1 MKRRK
6 GLPKGGP
13 FLISTGNINPFNYY
27 ISARYAKYP
36 GSQRFHDPL
45 TCRYRGITNFA
56 DINNYNSLLM
66 KKLYS
71 LLLLICLGSFQVM
84 SQGLVVNEVD
94 YDQPSVDSAEFIEL
108 YNAGSAP
115 INLSNYTVVL
125 FNGNTASNALYDS
138 IALPATT
145 LNPGSF
151 FVICSGSGKVPLCDL
166 ARPTIANMIQN
177 GAPDAVGIRDN
188 NTLSLVDVVS
198 YEGNCNAPYVEGTG
212 VLDADTLQSD
222 SIAGRYLSISRFPDG
237 NDSNNNSVDFTRV
250 CSTPGTAN
258 VNTSTNCPAPTGLFS
273 AAAPASI
280 SLYPNPS
287 RGIVNIDLKAI
298 QSREVNVT
306 VNNMLGNVVMESV
319 IKNQNGNGQ
328 FDLSDFQNG
337 IYIVKVS
344 SPKGQFVQRIVL
356 KK

>member
-1 MKRRK
+1 
-6 GLPKGGP
+6 
-13 FLISTGNINPFNYY
+13 
-27 ISARYAKYP
+27 
-36 GSQRFHDPL
+36 
-45 TCRYRGITNFA
+45 
-56 DINNYNSLLM
+56 M
-66 KKLYS
+66 KKLYT
-71 LLLLICLGSFQVM
+71 LLLLICLASFQVM

-125 FNGNTASNALYDS
+125 FNGNSASNALYDS

-166 ARPTIANMIQN
+166 ARTTVTNMIQN
-177 GAPDAVGIRDN
+177 GAPDAIGIRDN
-188 NTLSLVDVVS
+188 NTLGLIDVVS
-198 YEGNCNAPYVEGTG
+198 YEGDCITPYVEGTG
-212 VLDADTLQSD
+212 VLDADTAQTD

-237 NDSNNNSVDFTRV
+237 NDSNNNAADFTRV
-250 CSTPGTAN
+250 CATPGTAN
-258 VNTSTNCPAPTGLFS
+258 VNTSTNCPAPTGLLNVS
-273 AAAPASI
+273 APASI

-287 RGIVNIDLKAI
+287 RGIVNIDLKAL
-298 QSREVNVT
+298 QSREVQVT
-306 VNNMLGNVVMESV
+306 VNNVLGNVVMESIV
-319 IKNQNGNGQ
+319 KNQNGNGQ
-328 FDLSDFQNG
+328 VDLSDLQNG

-344 SPKGQFVQRIVL
+344 SQKGQFVQRVVL